1 MLNCYLVCKKKVIH
15 ILNIFYCLFFTNF
28 SQQKFVNLLTQL
40 SINNYALI
48 NQLSI
53 NFSNGLSIIT
63 GETGA
68 GKSILLGALGLVL
81 GNRAD
86 LSSLK
91 DTSTK
96 CIVEAKLE
104 IANYNLQDFFEKVD
118 LDYEAETIIRREI
131 LPSGKS
137 RAFVNDTPVTL
148 SVLNELRSKL
158 IDVHSQHQ
166 TMQLSDVN
174 FQFSILDALA
184 KNSER
189 IASYQRGYQQLNQLK
204 RDLTDLETQQREAN
218 QQYDY
223 NLHLCKELEEAN
235 IQIDEQEELEITLE
249 KLNNIEDIKLNLS
262 EALEISINDEI
273 GIQNLLNTLENRL
286 SKIANFSKK
295 YQEISERI
303 TSVKIEMDD
312 IIAELENANE
322 NVDFNPNEVEI
333 INDRLQLLYNLQKK
347 HYVNSNEEL
356 VAVFESLSNKV
367 AQVASADEVIQQK
380 QEEINQVSEKLDKVA
395 SLISKARIQSIPK
408 LTKELQTLLAD
419 LGMENARFFIK
430 IHSTETYFSNG
441 KDELEFLF
449 SANKGGNF
457 GELKKVASGG
467 ELSRIMLSVK
477 KVLSENA
484 QLPTII
490 FDEIDTGVSGEVS
503 NKIAAIMQQ
512 MSQHMQV
519 IAITHLPQIAA
530 KGMQHYKVY
539 KEEVSGKTT
548 TNLKQLSIDER
559 IVEIA
564 EMLSGKNISDSA
576 ITHAKELLN

>member
-1 MLNCYLVCKKKVIH
+1 M
-15 ILNIFYCLFFTNF
+15 
-28 SQQKFVNLLTQL
+28 LTQL

-48 NQLSI
+48 NHLSI
-53 NFSNGLSIIT
+53 DFSSGLSIIT

-91 DTSTK
+91 DTTTK
-96 CIVEAKLE
+96 CVVEAKVT
-104 IANYNLQDFFEKVD
+104 IGNYNLEDFFNQVD

-148 SVLNELRSKL
+148 AVLNQLRVKL

-166 TMQLSDVN
+166 TIELSDN
-174 FQFSILDALA
+174 GFQFSILDALA
-184 KNSER
+184 KNQPR
-189 IASYQRGYQQLNQLK
+189 IASYKRGFVQLNKLRKEFLDLK
-204 RDLTDLETQQREAN
+204 AKQQAAN

-223 NLHLCKELEEAN
+223 NLHLFKELEEAK
-235 IQIDEQEELEITLE
+235 IKVDEQEELEERLE
-249 KLNNIEDIKLNLS
+249 KLNNIEDIKANLS
-262 EALEISINDEI
+262 EALEITVNEEI

-286 SKIANFSKK
+286 SKIAAFSKE
-295 YQEISERI
+295 YEELSTRI
-303 TSVKIEMDD
+303 TSVKIEIDD
-312 IIAELENANE
+312 IVSELEDANE
-322 NVDFNPNEVEI
+322 NVDFNPNEAEE

-347 HYVNSNEEL
+347 HTVS
-356 VAVFESLSNKV
+356 SNKELLV
-367 AQVASADEVIQQK
+367 VFSDLSEKVQAVESADEVIGLKQK
-380 QEEINQVSEKLDKVA
+380 EIDDVSEKLDKVA
-395 SLISKARIQSIPK
+395 DLITNARTKSIPK
-408 LTKELQTLLAD
+408 LTKELHVLLTD
-419 LGMENARFFIK
+419 LGMENARFSIK
-430 IHSTETYFSNG
+430 IKPTTSYFSNG

-477 KVLSENA
+477 TILSENT

-512 MSQHMQV
+512 MSKNMQV
-519 IAITHLPQIAA
+519 IAITHIPQIAA
-530 KGMQHYKVY
+530 KGSSHYKVY
-539 KEEVSGKTT
+539 KEEIKGVTT
-548 TNLKQLSIDER
+548 TNLRQLSADER

-564 EMLSGKNISDSA
+564 EMLSGKDISDSA
-576 ITHAKELLN
+576 LTHAKELLTSP

>member
-1 MLNCYLVCKKKVIH
+1 M
-15 ILNIFYCLFFTNF
+15 
-28 SQQKFVNLLTQL
+28 LTQL

-48 NQLSI
+48 HHLSI
-53 NFSNGLSIIT
+53 DFSSGLSIIT

-96 CIVEAKLE
+96 CIVEAKVA
-104 IANYNLQDFFEKVD
+104 ISNYNLQDFFTSVD

-148 SVLNELRSKL
+148 NILNELRSKL

-166 TMQLSDVN
+166 TMQLSDAK
-174 FQFSILDALA
+174 FQFAILDALA
-184 KNSER
+184 KNTPR
-189 IASYQRGYQQLNQLK
+189 IESYKRGFTQLSALKKELAALEASQI
-204 RDLTDLETQQREAN
+204 EAN
-218 QQYDY
+218 KQYEY
-223 NLHLCKELEEAN
+223 NLHLFTELEEAT
-235 IQIDEQEELEITLE
+235 IKIDEQAILEESLE

-262 EALEISINDEI
+262 ESLALSVNEEI
-273 GIQNLLNTLENRL
+273 GLQNLLNTLEFKV
-286 SKIANFSKK
+286 SKIASFSKE
-295 YQEISERI
+295 YQTLADRI
-303 TSVKIEMDD
+303 TSIKIEMDD
-312 IIAELENANE
+312 VVSELENANE
-322 NVDFNPNEVEI
+322 NVDFNPNEAEE

-347 HYVNSNEEL
+347 HTVHSNEEL
-356 VAVFESLSNKV
+356 LVVFEELSDKV
-367 AQVASADEVIQQK
+367 RAVESADGELNKKKAAI
-380 QEEINQVSEKLDKVA
+380 EAISEKLDAVA
-395 SLISKARIQSIPK
+395 ERISKARTTAIPK
-408 LTKELQTLLAD
+408 LTKELEFLLTD
-419 LGMENARFFIK
+419 LGMENARFSIK
-430 IHSTETYFSNG
+430 ATLTKVYFNNG

-477 KVLSENA
+477 KVLSENT

-512 MSQHMQV
+512 MSNNMQV

-530 KGMQHYKVY
+530 KGSNHYKVY
-539 KEEVSGKTT
+539 KAEVDGVTT
-548 TNLKQLSIDER
+548 TNLKELSSEER
-559 IVEIA
+559 IIEIA
-564 EMLSGKNISDSA
+564 EMLSGKDISDSA
-576 ITHAKELLN
+576 LTHAKELLN

>member
-1 MLNCYLVCKKKVIH
+1 
-15 ILNIFYCLFFTNF
+15 
-28 SQQKFVNLLTQL
+28 LLTQL

-48 NQLSI
+48 NKLSI
-53 NFSNGLSIIT
+53 DFSSGLSIIT

-91 DTSTK
+91 DTSHK
-96 CIVEAKLE
+96 CIVEAKVAISNYSLE
-104 IANYNLQDFFEKVD
+104 GFFNEVD
-118 LDYEAETIIRREI
+118 LDYEPETIIRREI

-148 SVLNELRSKL
+148 SVLNQLRTKL

-166 TMQLSDVN
+166 TMQLSDN
-174 FQFSILDALA
+174 SFQFSILDALA
-184 KNSER
+184 KNQTR
-189 IASYQRGYQQLNQLK
+189 IASYKRGFFQFNKLK
-204 RDLTDLETQQREAN
+204 RELGQLEATQLEAN

-223 NLHLCKELEEAN
+223 NLHLFKELEEAKVKV
-235 IQIDEQEELEITLE
+235 DEQTILEERLD
-249 KLNNIEDIKLNLS
+249 KLNNIEDIRNNLS
-262 EALEISINDEI
+262 EALELTINEEI

-286 SKIANFSKK
+286 TKISSFSKE
-295 YQEISERI
+295 YQEISARV
-303 TSVKIEMDD
+303 TSIKIEIDD
-312 IIAELENANE
+312 IVTELENANE
-322 NVDFNPNEVEI
+322 SVEFNPSEVEE

-347 HYVNSNEEL
+347 HAVNSNKELITVFEEL
-356 VAVFESLSNKV
+356 SEKV
-367 AQVASADEVIQQK
+367 AIVESAEEVINKK
-380 QEEINQVSEKLDKVA
+380 QEEIDVVSEKLDKVA
-395 SLISKARIQSIPK
+395 GLITKARTSSIPK
-408 LTKELQTLLAD
+408 LTKELHVLLTD
-419 LGMENARFFIK
+419 LGMENARFSIR
-430 IHSTETYFSNG
+430 IIPTNNYFSNG
-441 KDELEFLF
+441 KDELELLF

-477 KVLSENA
+477 KVLSENT

-503 NKIAAIMQQ
+503 NKIAAIMQK
-512 MSQHMQV
+512 MSNNMQV

-530 KGMQHYKVY
+530 KGSSHYKVY
-539 KEEVSGKTT
+539 KKEINGLTT
-548 TNLKQLSIDER
+548 TNLKQLTTDER

-564 EMLSGKNISDSA
+564 EMLSGKDISDSA
-576 ITHAKELLN
+576 LTHAKELLN

>member
-1 MLNCYLVCKKKVIH
+1 
-15 ILNIFYCLFFTNF
+15 
-28 SQQKFVNLLTQL
+28 LLTQL

-48 NQLSI
+48 SSLSI
-53 NFSNGLSIIT
+53 DFSSGLSIIT

-91 DTSTK
+91 DTTNK
-96 CIVEAKLE
+96 CIVEAKVA
-104 IANYNLQDFFEKVD
+104 IANYNLEDFFKKVD

-148 SVLNELRSKL
+148 TVLKELRVKL

-166 TMQLSDVN
+166 TIELSDTS

-184 KNSER
+184 KNHAR
-189 IASYQRGYQQLNQLK
+189 IASYKRGFVQLSKLKKQL
-204 RDLTDLETQQREAN
+204 TELEAEQREAN

-223 NLHLCKELEEAN
+223 NLHLYKELEEAKV
-235 IQIDEQEELEITLE
+235 QVDEQKLLEEKLE
-249 KLNNIEDIKLNLS
+249 KLNNIEEIKGNLS
-262 EALEISINDEI
+262 EALEITVNEEI
-273 GIQNLLNTLENRL
+273 GIQNLLSTLENRL
-286 SKIANFSKK
+286 GKISSFSKE
-295 YQEISERI
+295 YQDISERV
-303 TSVKIEMDD
+303 TSVKIEIDD
-312 IIAELENANE
+312 IVAELENANE
-322 NVDFNPNEVEI
+322 NVDFNPNEAEE

-347 HYVNSNEEL
+347 HNVDSNKGL
-356 VAVFESLSNKV
+356 VVVFESLSEKV
-367 AQVASADEVIQQK
+367 GVVESAGEVINQK
-380 QEEINQVSEKLDKVA
+380 QIEIDSVSEKLDKVA
-395 SLISKARIQSIPK
+395 GLITNARNNASPK
-408 LTKELQTLLAD
+408 LIKELQALLKD
-419 LGMENARFFIK
+419 LGMENARFSITVK
-430 IHSTETYFSNG
+430 PTDNYFSNG

-449 SANKGGNF
+449 SANKGGSF

-477 KVLSENA
+477 KVLSANI

-512 MSQHMQV
+512 MSNNMQV

-530 KGMQHYKVY
+530 KGSSHYKVY
-539 KEEVSGKTT
+539 KKEIKGVTT
-548 TNLKQLSIDER
+548 TNLKQLTTEER
-559 IVEIA
+559 IIEIA
-564 EMLSGKNISDSA
+564 EMLSGKDISDSA
-576 ITHAKELLN
+576 LTHAKELLNL

>member
-1 MLNCYLVCKKKVIH
+1 
-15 ILNIFYCLFFTNF
+15 
-28 SQQKFVNLLTQL
+28 LLTSL
-40 SINNYALI
+40 SIHNYALI

-53 NFSNGLSIIT
+53 DLSSGLSIIT

-91 DTSTK
+91 DTSKK
-96 CIVEAKLE
+96 CIVEAKVA
-104 IANYNLQDFFEKVD
+104 IANYNLKEFFEKVD
-118 LDYEAETIIRREI
+118 LDYEDTTILRREI

-166 TMQLSDVN
+166 TMQLSDAS
-174 FQFSILDALA
+174 FQFTVLDALA
-184 KNSER
+184 KNANKV
-189 IASYQRGYQQLNQLK
+189 ASYKRGVYQLHQLK
-204 RDLTDLETQQREAN
+204 KEVEKLESNQREIN
-218 QQYDY
+218 LQYDY
-223 NLHLCKELEEAN
+223 NSHLFKELEDAN
-235 IQIDEQEELEITLE
+235 LQVDEQNNLEEKLE
-249 KLNNIEDIKLNLS
+249 KLNNIEEIKLNLA
-262 EALEISINDEI
+262 EALDLSVNEEV

-286 SKIANFSKK
+286 SKIASFSKE
-295 YQEISERI
+295 YQDVSERI
-303 TSVKIEMDD
+303 TSVKIELDD
-312 IIAELENANE
+312 IVSELETANE
-322 NVDFNPNEVEI
+322 NVEFNPNEAEE

-347 HYVNSNEEL
+347 HAVNSNQEL
-356 VAVFESLSNKV
+356 VNVLEDLSDKV
-367 AQVASADEVIQQK
+367 RQVESADEVINHK
-380 QEEINQVSEKLDKVA
+380 KKEIEDVSEKLDQIALKITDTRKKV
-395 SLISKARIQSIPK
+395 IPNLK
-408 LTKELQTLLAD
+408 KELELLLSD
-419 LGMENARFFIK
+419 LGMENARFSINIK
-430 IHSTETYFSNG
+430 PTFKYFSNG

-467 ELSRIMLSVK
+467 ELSRIMLAVK
-477 KVLSENA
+477 KVLSENT

-512 MSQHMQV
+512 MSKHMQV
-519 IAITHLPQIAA
+519 ISITHLPQVAA
-530 KGMQHYKVY
+530 KGDNHFKVY
-539 KEEVSGKTT
+539 KEEIKSVTT
-548 TNLKQLSIDER
+548 TNLRLLSADER

-564 EMLSGKNISDSA
+564 EMLSGKEISETA

>member
-1 MLNCYLVCKKKVIH
+1 ML
-15 ILNIFYCLFFTNF
+15 T
-28 SQQKFVNLLTQL
+28 SL
-40 SINNYALI
+40 SIHNYALI

-53 NFSNGLSIIT
+53 DLSSGLSIIT

-91 DTSTK
+91 DTSKK
-96 CIVEAKLE
+96 CIVEAKVALE
-104 IANYNLQDFFEKVD
+104 NYDLKDFFEKVD
-118 LDYEAETIIRREI
+118 LDYEDTTILRREI

-166 TMQLSDVN
+166 TMQLSDAS
-174 FQFSILDALA
+174 FQFTVLDALA
-184 KNSER
+184 KNAKKV
-189 IASYQRGYQQLNQLK
+189 ASYKRGVHQLHQLK
-204 RDLTDLETQQREAN
+204 KELGHLESNQREIN
-218 QQYDY
+218 LQYDY
-223 NLHLCKELEEAN
+223 NSHLFNELEDAN
-235 IQIDEQEELEITLE
+235 LQVDEQSNLEEKLE
-249 KLNNIEDIKLNLS
+249 KLNNIEEIKLNLS
-262 EALEISINDEI
+262 EALDLSVNEEV
-273 GIQNLLNTLENRL
+273 GIQNLLNTLENRV
-286 SKIANFSKK
+286 SKIASFSKE
-295 YQEISERI
+295 YQDVSERI
-303 TSVKIEMDD
+303 TSVKIEIDD
-312 IIAELENANE
+312 IVGELETANE
-322 NVDFNPNEVEI
+322 NVEFNPNEAEE

-347 HYVNSNEEL
+347 HGVSSNQEL
-356 VAVFESLSNKV
+356 VTVLEDLSEKV
-367 AQVASADEVIQQK
+367 RQVESADEVINQK
-380 QEEINQVSEKLDKVA
+380 RKEIEDVSEKLDQIALKITDARKKV
-395 SLISKARIQSIPK
+395 IPNLK
-408 LTKELQTLLAD
+408 KELEILLSD
-419 LGMENARFFIK
+419 LGMENARFSIN
-430 IHSTETYFSNG
+430 INPTSNYFSNG

-467 ELSRIMLSVK
+467 ELSRIMLAVK
-477 KVLSENA
+477 KVLSENT

-512 MSQHMQV
+512 MSKHMQV
-519 IAITHLPQIAA
+519 ISITHLPQVAA
-530 KGMQHYKVY
+530 KGDNHYKVY
-539 KEEVSGKTT
+539 KEEINSVTT
-548 TNLKQLSIDER
+548 TNLRLLTADER

-564 EMLSGKNISDSA
+564 EMLSGKEISETA